1 MKKLLITGFEPFGG
15 EDFNPSW
22 ETVKR
27 LPDTIGEYELTK
39 LCLPVIFGEAADMVI
54 QASKECSPD
63 VILCTGLAG
72 GRAAITPEMVG
83 INLRHAT
90 IPDHRGY
97 QPKDEPIAADDETAY
112 FSTLP
117 IRNMAQA
124 MQAAGIPSAVSYS
137 AGTYVC
143 NDVLFTL
150 LARFKGTKTGVGFIH
165 VPYASE
171 QKKQPCME
179 LCDMVKGV
187 TIAIEH
193 LN

>member
-15 EDFNPSW
+15 ENFNPSW

-27 LPDTIGEYELTK
+27 LPETIGEYELTK
-39 LCLPVIFGEAADMVI
+39 LCLPVIFGEAADMVMR
-54 QASKECSPD
+54 AADELCPD
-63 VILCTGLAG
+63 VIVCLGQAG
-72 GRAAITPEMVG
+72 GRSAITPEMVG

-97 QPKDEPIAADDETAY
+97 QPKDEPIDADDVTAY

-117 IRNMAQA
+117 VRNMAEA
-124 MQAAGIPSAVSYS
+124 MQAEGIPSAVSYS

-143 NDVLFTL
+143 NDLLFTL
-150 LARFKGTKTGVGFIH
+150 LSQFKETKTKVGFIH
-165 VPYASE
+165 VPYATE
-171 QKKQPCME
+171 QNKQPSMD
-179 LCDMVKGV
+179 LCDMVKGI
-187 TIAIEH
+187 TIAVER

>member
-15 EDFNPSW
+15 ENFNPSW
-22 ETVKR
+22 ETVKS

-39 LCLPVIFGEAADMVI
+39 LCLPVIFGEAADMVL
-54 QASKECSPD
+54 QASEECSPD
-63 VILCTGLAG
+63 VILCLGQAG
-72 GRAAITPEMVG
+72 GRASITPEMVG

-97 QPKDEPIAADDETAY
+97 QPKDEPIDADDATAY

-150 LARFKGTKTGVGFIH
+150 LARFKKTQTKVGFIH
-165 VPYASE
+165 VPYAAE
-171 QKKQPCME
+171 QNKQPCMD

-193 LN
+193 LD